1 MAYTKYSLT
10 PANNT
15 AAPPDGAPEG
25 MLPSAVNDTMR
36 DMMAQIRDCGDGIR
50 DGTYTMTT
58 PKITGGTITGV
69 TYTSI
74 VITGGSITGITD
86 LAVADGGTGAST
98 AANARTN
105 LSAAASGANSDITSL
120 TGLTTPLSQAQGG
133 TGTTTGYYGFKNR
146 IINGAMVI
154 DQRNAGASVTVNSTS
169 EAFGVDR
176 WRAVGQSTDGVFT
189 MQRDTTVPDGF
200 ANSLKITVTT
210 ADASI
215 GSTQNYLL
223 MQRIEGFNTADLNWG
238 SASAKTVVL
247 SFWVRSSVTG
257 TFGGAIRNDD
267 GDYNYPFTYTIN
279 AANTYEYKTVTITAP
294 TSGTWKTTTATGI
307 QVTFSLGSGSSLIGT
322 AGAWSTS
329 NFFGATG
336 QTNLIATNGATWYI
350 TGVQLEVGSTAT
362 SFDYRPYGTELAL
375 CQRYYWLIGS
385 GINKVLGT
393 GFYFNASEIDMA
405 LTMPVAMRTTPTL
418 TQTTGTDYF
427 KYSRTTD
434 LFDSWVGLQFAT
446 SNTVNLYVDSGVSGT
461 TGLASI
467 VVTNNA
473 SASLALS
480 SEL

>member
-1 MAYTKYSLT
+1 MAMTL
-10 PANNT
+10 
-15 AAPPDGAPEG
+15 DGTNG
-25 MLPSAVNDTMR
+25 VTFNDTSL
-36 DMMAQIRDCGDGIR
+36 QG
-50 DGTYTMTT
+50 
-58 PKITGGTITGV
+58 
-69 TYTSI
+69 
-74 VITGGSITGITD
+74 
-86 LAVADGGTGAST
+86 
-98 AANARTN
+98 
-105 LSAAASGANSDITSL
+105 AAASPYVL
-120 TGLTTPLSQAQGG
+120 
-133 TGTTTGYYGFKNR
+133 KNR

-215 GSTQNYLL
+215 GSTQNYLF

-238 SASAKTVVL
+238 SASAKAVVL

-336 QTNLIATNGATWYI
+336 QTNLIATNGATFYI
-350 TGVQLEVGSTAT
+350 TGVQLEIGSTAT
-362 SFDYRPYGTELAL
+362 PFERRLYNQELAN
-375 CQRYYWLIGS
+375 CQRYYYLHASNTQLIGIGYNYS
-385 GINKVLGT
+385 SAIAT
-393 GFYFNASEIDMA
+393 AICYFPI
-405 LTMPVAMRTTPTL
+405 AMRTTPSL
-418 TQTTGTDYF
+418 
-427 KYSRTTD
+427 S
-434 LFDSWVGLQFAT
+434 AT
-446 SNTVNLYVDSGVSGT
+446 SGTNYYSFARNGASDTFNSFGLGAASPTSASMDNSTEISGT
-461 TGLASI
+461 AGQSGQM
-467 VVTNNA
+467 VCNNA
-473 SASLALS
+473 SASIAFS
-480 SEL
+480 AEL